1 MRLRIK
7 KLMLAAVL
15 SSTLLTVPASAQRD
29 PAYQAAR
36 QQGLVGEKPDGYLGI
51 VSAAPAATLRALVD
65 QINIRRR
72 AAYTERAAATGSTV
86 EQFAFTT
93 GCNLI
98 NQTVAGEKYMAPDGR
113 WLTRSADAPIRDSR
127 CV

>member
-1 MRLRIK
+1 MTRWFGKMAMGLLIGSA
-7 KLMLAAVL
+7 LVAAPALAD
-15 SSTLLTVPASAQRD
+15 RD

-36 QQGLVGEKPDGYLGI
+36 NQGAVGEQPDGYLGF
-51 VSAAPAATLRALVD
+51 VTTPTPAIRQMVEDL
-65 QINIRRR
+65 NIRRR
-72 AAYTERAAATGSTV
+72 AAYTERASAAGSTV

-98 NQTVAGEKYMAPDGR
+98 MQTVAGEKYRAPDGT
-113 WLTRSADAPIRDSR
+113 WHTRGADAPIRDSR